1 MTSNQ
6 LVEVIQNT
14 PVISA
19 VRDIRYLDEALKSQ
33 SDIVFILIGDIMNI
47 ESVVLKCH
55 EHKKIVFVH
64 LDLIKGFSRDV
75 SAIRFIKEK
84 IKSDGVISTKNSL
97 LKAAKSEGLFTILR
111 IFMLDSSSFD
121 IAIKSVHEIRPD
133 AVEIMPGVVPKAIE
147 KACSHL
153 NVPIIAGGLIEN
165 KKEVVM
171 ALKNGATGISTT
183 DIRLW
188 NE

>member
-97 LKAAKSEGLFTILR
+97 LKTAKSEGLFTILR

-133 AVEIMPGVVPKAIE
+133 AVEIMPGVVPRQLRK
-147 KACSHL
+147 H
-153 NVPIIAGGLIEN
+153 VLIL
-165 KKEVVM
+165 M
-171 ALKNGATGISTT
+171 FL
-183 DIRLW
+183 
-188 NE
+188 

>member
-6 LVEVIQNT
+6 LVEVLQDT

-19 VRDIRYLDEALKSQ
+19 VRHIKYLDDALKSQ
-33 SDIVFILIGDIMNI
+33 SDIIFILTGDIMNLQ
-47 ESVVLKCH
+47 SVVLKCH
-55 EHKKIVFVH
+55 EYGKIVFLH

-75 SAIRFIKEK
+75 SAIRFIKEV
-84 IKSDGVISTKNSL
+84 IKTDGVISTKNSL
-97 LKAAKSEGLFTILR
+97 LKTAKNEGLFTILR
-111 IFMLDSSSFD
+111 IFMLDSSSYEL
-121 IAIKSVHEIRPD
+121 AVKAVHEIRPD
-133 AVEIMPGVVPKAIE
+133 AIEIMPGVIPKTIE
-147 KACSHL
+147 RACDHL
-153 NVPIIAGGLIEN
+153 KVPIIAGGLIEN

-183 DIRLW
+183 DIKLW